1 MAILRPHYGQVHDN
15 CGQNETIA
23 AKSCVIA
30 AKSCVIADKIVII
43 AVKSKN
49 IVRNQSVCG
58 ALDRNKNPEHLSILS
73 RKKGKLWTS
82 GYSANCNK
90 VKD

>member
-1 MAILRPHYGQVHDN
+1 MVILRPHYGQIHDN
-15 CGQNETIA
+15 CGQNET
-23 AKSCVIA
+23 IA

-82 GYSANCNK
+82 GYSANCSK
-90 VKD
+90 AKD